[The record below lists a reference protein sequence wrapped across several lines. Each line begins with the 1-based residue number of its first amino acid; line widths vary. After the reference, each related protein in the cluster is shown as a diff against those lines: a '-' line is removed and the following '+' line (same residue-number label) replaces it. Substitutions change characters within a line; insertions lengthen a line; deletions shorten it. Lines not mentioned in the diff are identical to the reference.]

1 MAPRRFS
8 LGTTTCPDQ
17 RGLGDVVLPRRCQ
30 EPILVC
36 RTGRERAVNT
46 NASTGQVSIQGIQYL
61 RAIAALMVVF
71 HHARWFFPTDCILF
85 TAPWAEFGSRGV
97 DIFFVISGYVMTV
110 TTRNYSAHAG
120 HRIPQAVGF
129 MVKRFIRVVPLYW
142 IATLWTA
149 KRLIWHGEARL
160 PLLED
165 FLFVPHFSER
175 GHGLIWPYLFQGWT
189 INYELFFY
197 ALFAISMLVGRQRY
211 LFLSL
216 TLLTLVLL
224 GTVLNITHAQT
235 NIAAVIFY
243 TSNLLLEFLMGVWLS
258 LWMQGRVSRLPR
270 PILMGVTLIGF
281 LVLAVPNDDTIR
293 GFADGIVAVAIV
305 WTAVLWGDAIDIPLL
320 RRLGD
325 ASYSIYL
332 FHMTIYG
339 ASLWVFKS
347 LDLLQPTLFH
357 MLTVIAM
364 QIAFASLLGLGVHR
378 YVEKPVLKWL
388 RSMSTARWRRSV
400 V

>member
-1 MAPRRFS
+1 
-8 LGTTTCPDQ
+8 
-17 RGLGDVVLPRRCQ
+17 V
-30 EPILVC
+30 
-36 RTGRERAVNT
+36 
-46 NASTGQVSIQGIQYL
+46 NASTSKGHDASIEGIQYL

-71 HHARWFFPTDCILF
+71 HHARWFFPADCILF

-110 TTRNYSAHAG
+110 STRNYSARAEL
-120 HRIPQAVGF
+120 RIPQALDF
-129 MVKRFIRVVPLYW
+129 IVKRFIRVVPLYW

-149 KRLIWHGEARL
+149 KRLIWRGEAGL
-160 PLLED
+160 PLLKD

-175 GHGLIWPYLFQGWT
+175 DHGLIWPYLFQGWS

-197 ALFAISMLVGRQRY
+197 ALFAISMLVGRRRY
-211 LFLSL
+211 VFLSL
-216 TLLTLVLL
+216 ALLTLVLL
-224 GTVLNITHAQT
+224 GTVLTVTHAQT
-235 NIAAVIFY
+235 NIAAIIFY
-243 TSNLLLEFLMGVWLS
+243 TSNLLLEFLMGIWLS

-270 PILMGVTLIGF
+270 PILMGVTLIAF
-281 LVLAVPNDDTIR
+281 VILAVPNDDTIR

-305 WTAVLWGDAIDIPLL
+305 WTAVLWGDAINIPLL
-320 RRLGD
+320 KHLGD

-347 LDLLQPTLFH
+347 LGLLPPTAFH
-357 MLTVIAM
+357 MVSVVAM
-364 QIAFASLLGLGVHR
+364 QIVFASLLGLAVHR
-378 YVEKPVLKWL
+378 CVEKPVLTWL
-388 RSMSTARWRRSV
+388 RSMVTARRRRRV

>member
-1 MAPRRFS
+1 M
-8 LGTTTCPDQ
+8 
-17 RGLGDVVLPRRCQ
+17 
-30 EPILVC
+30 
-36 RTGRERAVNT
+36 NT

-71 HHARWFFPTDCILF
+71 HHARWFFPSDSILF
-85 TAPWAEFGSRGV
+85 TAPWAEFGTRGV

-110 TTRNYSAHAG
+110 TTRNYSAHAR

-129 MVKRFIRVVPLYW
+129 IVKRFIRVVPLYW

-149 KRLIWHGEARL
+149 KRLIWHGEAGL

-197 ALFAISMLVGRQRY
+197 SLFALSMLAGRRRY
-211 LFLSL
+211 VFLSL
-216 TLLTLVLL
+216 ALLTLVLL
-224 GTVLNITHAQT
+224 GMVLTITHAHT
-235 NIAAVIFY
+235 NVAAVIFY

-258 LWMQGRVSRLPR
+258 LWTQGRVSRLPR
-270 PILMGVTLIGF
+270 PILMGVTLIAF
-281 LVLAVPNDDTIR
+281 FILAVPNDDTIR
-293 GFADGIVAVAIV
+293 GFADGIVAVVIV

-320 RRLGD
+320 KHLGD

-339 ASLWVFKS
+339 ASLWVFRS
-347 LDLLQPTLFH
+347 LDLLQPTMFH
-357 MLTVIAM
+357 MVTVIAM
-364 QIAFASLLGLGVHR
+364 QIVFASLLGLGVHR

-388 RSMSTARWRRSV
+388 RAMSTARWRRGV